1 MFKSGLD
8 WYRGVIIKQK
18 ADQVTLF
25 SVDWGWISEVSP
37 DNIQPLEEELR
48 RVKFWG
54 SACSLMEGEEEEGI
68 MREGDKLKMTVVK
81 IDGVKY
87 IVKKN

>member
-8 WYRGVIIKQK
+8 WYRGIIINQK

-81 IDGVKY
+81 IDGIKY